1 MVQSQFRT
9 FGNGFVRQPAFKEML
24 FQNVPLFG
32 QQFLCPVG
40 ENDSDAL
47 HVKGFDVVGKFEVEV
62 LHGQFRQ
69 TLTAVDRGSDLR
81 VGFQQ
86 QRGQACSSS
95 VEGG

>member
-1 MVQSQFRT
+1 
-9 FGNGFVRQPAFKEML
+9 ML
-24 FQNVPLFG
+24 FQDVPLLG

-40 ENDSDAL
+40 EDNPDAL
-47 HVKGFDVVGKFEVEV
+47 HVEGFDVVGKFEVEV
-62 LHGQFRQ
+62 LHGQFGQ
-69 TLTAVDRGSDLR
+69 TFAAVNRGSNLR